1 MADSELPPDGQ
12 QSDHSPYAGRW
23 IASLDGRTIS
33 QGGTPEQA
41 RQAAK
46 ASRFKE
52 TPLISYM
59 STTPPLSIH
68 PVLERITPLIPHNL
82 PVYVV
87 GGAVRDALLKLPVRE
102 LDFTLPEGAIKT
114 ARKVADS
121 LEGAFYPLDKGRDIG
136 RVILPQTEG
145 DRLILDFAAF
155 QGDSLEQDLKG
166 RDFTINSMAVDI
178 RRPHELLDP
187 LGGAADLY
195 AKRLRSCTPEAFASD
210 PVRILRGIRFAI
222 YFDILTDSDTRE
234 RMRAAVPLLS
244 EVSAERLRDELFK
257 LLESPKP
264 SSAMRALD
272 YLHAIPHVLPELSG
286 LKGLEQSPP
295 HILDAWEH
303 TLDVLKKLRIV
314 LNVLQ
319 PAYDPENA
327 ASLYF
332 GLISQRLGR
341 YRSQIDNHLKNSL
354 NQDRSLLSLL
364 FLGALYH
371 DTGKPLTRQ
380 IDQDGRFRFI
390 EHELVGSKMIVDRG
404 HALQLS
410 NPEVERLRTMVVNHM
425 RPLWL
430 AHTGKLPSRRA
441 IFRFFKDTG
450 PSGVDICLLSLADT
464 LATYGPTLPSSLWE
478 HQIDVAR
485 SLLEAWWED
494 RDQAIYPP
502 AIVNG
507 NDLIDEFGL
516 EPGPIIGSLLE
527 RIHEAQATG
536 LVRNQRQALELASEF
551 LNDPDAQMENS

>member
-1 MADSELPPDGQ
+1 MAGSELYPNGQ
-12 QSDHSPYAGRW
+12 CDDRSPYAGRW
-23 IASLDGRTIS
+23 IAYLGGRIIS

-41 RQAAK
+41 LQAAK

-52 TPLISYM
+52 TPHISYM
-59 STTPPLSIH
+59 STTPPILIH
-68 PVLERITPLIPHNL
+68 PVLERIASLLPPNL

-87 GGAVRDALLKLPVRE
+87 GGAVRDALLRVPVKE

-121 LEGAFYPLDKGRDIG
+121 LEGAFYPLDKMRDYG
-136 RVILPQTEG
+136 RVILPQPDGE
-145 DRLILDFAAF
+145 RLVLDFAAF
-155 QGDSLEQDLKG
+155 HGDSLEEDLKG
-166 RDFTINSMAVDI
+166 RDFTINAMAVDV
-178 RRPHELLDP
+178 RRPQELLDP
-187 LGGAADLY
+187 WGGAADLY
-195 AKRLRSCTPEAFASD
+195 AKRLRSCTPEAFISD

-222 YFDILTDSDTRE
+222 CFDILTDSDTRE

-264 SSAMRALD
+264 SAAMRALD
-272 YLHAIPHVLPELSG
+272 YLHAIPYVLPELSA

-314 LNVLQ
+314 LDVLQ
-319 PAYDPENA
+319 PAYDPENS

-341 YRSQIDNHLKNSL
+341 YRSQLDSHLKISL
-354 NQDRSLLSLL
+354 NQDRSLRPLL

-371 DTGKPLTRQ
+371 DIGKPLTRQ
-380 IDQDGRFRFI
+380 IDQDGRIRYI
-390 EHELVGSKMIVDRG
+390 EHEIVGSKLIVDRG
-404 HALQLS
+404 RALQLS
-410 NPEVERLRTMVVNHM
+410 NPEIERLHTIVLNHM

-430 AHTGKLPSRRA
+430 AQRGELPSRRA

-450 PSGVDICLLSLADT
+450 STGVDICLLSLADT
-464 LATYGPTLPSSLWE
+464 LATYGPTLPSALWD
-478 HQIDVAR
+478 HQIDVTR
-485 SLLEAWWED
+485 SLLEAWWENRD
-494 RDQAIYPP
+494 RAIYPP

-507 NDLIDEFGL
+507 NDLINEFGL
-516 EPGPIIGSLLE
+516 EPGPTVGSLLE

-536 LVRNQRQALELASEF
+536 LVRNRRQALELASEI
-551 LNDPDAQMENS
+551 LNDPNGQMQNS